1 MIRIKEGF
9 RGQRSIVIPKII
21 TDMLERDTLGAAL
34 HITDIGYYPSARHH
48 FRERREAPG
57 QFVLIYC
64 VEGRGW
70 YRLGESRYEVSDGQ
84 FFILPP
90 DRPHSYGSDDSCPW
104 TIYWI
109 HFNGALAPQYAAG
122 LHIPHLIAPSLD
134 SRISDR
140 IAIFEEIF
148 YTLKAGYSI
157 ENLHYA
163 LSLFH
168 HFLGSLRYVRQFRQA
183 GASSTSAAS
192 SGTETACQSAIKYMQ
207 ENLHRHISLEQ
218 LAQFAGY
225 TPGHFSAIF
234 RRSVGH
240 APIAYFNLLKMQA
253 ACQMLDTTDMNVNQI
268 AAKLGF
274 DDSYYFSRLFTKIM
288 GMPPTAYRTAD
299 RG

>member
-21 TDMLERDTLGAAL
+21 TDMLEHDTLGAAL

-48 FRERREAPG
+48 FRERLSPPG
-57 QFVLIYC
+57 QFILIYC

-70 YRLGESRYEVSDGQ
+70 YRLAGSRFEISTGQ

-90 DRPHSYGSDDSCPW
+90 DLPHAYGSNDTTPW

-109 HFNGALAPQYAAG
+109 HFNGNLDHQYADG
-122 LHIPHLIAPSLD
+122 LSIPHQITTTLN
-134 SRISDR
+134 SRIADR
-140 IAIFEEIF
+140 IALFEEIF
-148 YTLKAGYSI
+148 FSLKAGFSI

-168 HFLGSLRYVRQFRQA
+168 YFLGSLRYVRQFRLA
-183 GASSTSAAS
+183 AAS
-192 SGTETACQSAIKYMQ
+192 SPSSSSPNDVACKSAIKFMQ
-207 ENLHRHISLEQ
+207 ENIERHISLDQ
-218 LAQFAGY
+218 LADFAGY

-234 RRSVGH
+234 KRAIGH
-240 APIAYFNLLKMQA
+240 APIAYFNLLKIQT
-253 ACQMLDTTDMNVNQI
+253 ACHLLDSTDMNINQI

-274 DDSYYFSRLFTKIM
+274 DDSYYFSRLFSKIM
-288 GMPPTAYRTAD
+288 GMPPSAYRTAE